1 MELTS
6 EKVKAIYNGKT
17 GKKYDMSMSHFFGRL
32 KKKAFEASSL
42 KKGDR
47 VLVFCCGTG
56 LDFPYI
62 QSRIGTGGSIIG
74 IDFSSQMLDKASEMV
89 ASYGWENVD
98 LIQDDVTD
106 FKNKLDFKTDAGIC
120 TLGLSIIPNFKEA
133 YDNLLSTIKEN
144 GELIIGDMKLATGWQ
159 ARFNPLTIFFA
170 KRFGGTLEGHENSLE
185 IISKMNQELTD
196 VTYRDFFMGAYY
208 ICKGRKKKV
217 TSNNRIIKP
226 TYKSQL

>member
-1 MELTS
+1 MKLTS

-42 KKGDR
+42 KKGDS

-74 IDFSSQMLDKASEMV
+74 IDFSSQMLEKAAKLVER
-89 ASYGWENVD
+89 YDWENIE
-98 LIQDDVTD
+98 LIQDDVTNLKNNYE
-106 FKNKLDFKTDAGIC
+106 FKFDAGIC
-120 TLGLSIIPNFKEA
+120 TLGLSIIPNFKKA
-133 YDNLLSTIKEN
+133 YDNLLSNIKEN

-170 KRFGGTLEGHENSLE
+170 KRFGGTLEGHKNSLE
-185 IISKMNQELTD
+185 IISKMNQELTG
-196 VTYRDFFMGAYY
+196 VKFRDFFMGAYY
-208 ICKGRKKKV
+208 ICIGRKKKV
-217 TSNNRIIKP
+217 TSNNP
-226 TYKSQL
+226 MEQSNN